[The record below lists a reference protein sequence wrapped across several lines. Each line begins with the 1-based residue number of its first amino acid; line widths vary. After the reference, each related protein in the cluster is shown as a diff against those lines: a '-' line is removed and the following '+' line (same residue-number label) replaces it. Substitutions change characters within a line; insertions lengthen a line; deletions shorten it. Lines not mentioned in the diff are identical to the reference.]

1 MLLRGASPDRLDS
14 FGLDFTLRRCIHSVE
29 AGQGT
34 PEMED
39 PAQLLWALL
48 AYAYDGMMKK
58 SCVSEDLFKIPYCSR
73 YMQVH
78 ESDGVV
84 WFNKERFEELSTWLF
99 IIRLC
104 DMASRRIAAS
114 TLSAWCETSGRELQR
129 LAELASHAG
138 YRTALFLSLIGP
150 LPKSAAKKK
159 VNVTTKPPVAQQRSD
174 VTKNRKK

>member
-1 MLLRGASPDRLDS
+1 M
-14 FGLDFTLRRCIHSVE
+14 
-29 AGQGT
+29 
-34 PEMED
+34 PELGD

-58 SCVSEDLFKIPYCSR
+58 NTVSEELFKIPSCSR

-84 WFNKERFEELSTWLF
+84 WFNKERFEELTTWLF

-104 DMASRRIAAS
+104 DMCSRRIAVR
-114 TLSAWCETSGRELQR
+114 TLSVWCETSGRELQR

-138 YRTALFLSLIGP
+138 YRTALFLSLIAP
-150 LPKSAAKKK
+150 LPKSATRKK
-159 VNVTTKPPVAQQRSD
+159 VTATTKPPAAQRGD
-174 VTKNRKK
+174 NVTKNRKK